1 MMEKKTLEQLDYF
14 RIRDTIAGFCMTEE
28 GKQVLMER
36 SPFIDKKDMQ
46 LAKDE
51 AREWRQYIESG
62 SVRILN
68 RWNPVQNYFSTL
80 GVEGAVLELEEVYAL
95 GQFCRSCI
103 TIKNALGTK
112 EGGESPF
119 DSMELPHLTK
129 LADSVQD
136 LTSAE
141 SEIFK
146 IIDNSGSMRDLPS
159 IREIRASIVSIRS
172 SIERLIKSYTT
183 DSKIQDA
190 LQSNVPALRG
200 NRQVLAVKANFKGR
214 LKGIVHEVSQTGQ
227 TIYIEPDDVVQKN
240 NDLIQEEFRLSQE
253 VRRILKELT
262 AKLSEYKE
270 AFENSIESM
279 IRFDCAYASA
289 RWGLENRA
297 TFCQDCNENN
307 NLALIQARHPL
318 LGEKAVPID
327 VEFHGDYRILILT
340 GPNTGGKTV
349 TLKTIALFSMLNQSG
364 FPVLANEGSRLPFF
378 TSIFA
383 DIGDEQS
390 LDNSLSTFS
399 AHMKNLGEMTERA
412 NDTSLLL
419 LDELGSG
426 TDPQEGAAI
435 SMAIL
440 DNLIEKNAFA
450 LVTTHQGVLKNY
462 GYTHPTCINA
472 SVEFNEQ
479 TLKPTYRVLMGV
491 PGESHAL
498 DIAQKSGLSEAIV
511 TKAQSYMETGQA
523 DVSALIKGLNEK
535 YEELSRTEIDFKKK
549 EKYIHD
555 KFRKVDLKELKLRQ
569 KELELQEQGYR
580 KGKNFLDENRK
591 MLENLVRELREGEIT
606 REKTLKVKQFIDDM
620 TQSIKTEQERLGE
633 GQEELQSLRQNFDE
647 KFEEENDERPGSRR
661 KKNSSTVKQHIGSK
675 VTSEQINFEKGMDVW
690 VGSSR
695 QQGVII
701 DKARKGSYLVQVGSM
716 RLTVKESELQI
727 APQSKANGPSVV
739 VEMETSKSTTHVKG
753 GKNKS
758 AADSEK
764 PKFEL
769 RLLGMRREE
778 ALKALDRQM
787 DLCVLYDLSTFSIIH
802 GTGHGV
808 LQEAVRE
815 YLTNLGSSV
824 EFHFARPED
833 GGTGKTYVTLR

>member
-1 MMEKKTLEQLDYF
+1 MEHKTLEQLDYF
-14 RIRDTIAGFCMTEE
+14 RIRDSIAGFCMTEE
-28 GKQVLMER
+28 GKRILLER
-36 SPFIDKKDMQ
+36 LPYIDKNDMQ
-46 LAKDE
+46 RAKSE
-51 AREWRQYIESG
+51 AFEWSQYIASG
-62 SVRILN
+62 AARILN
-68 RWNPVQNYFSTL
+68 RWNPVKDFFSTL
-80 GVEGAVLELEEVYAL
+80 GVEGAVLELESVYAL

-103 TIKNALGTK
+103 TIKNALATK
-112 EGGESPF
+112 EDGSRGFESL
-119 DSMELPHLTK
+119 ELPHLTE
-129 LADSVQD
+129 LANTVLD
-136 LTSAE
+136 LKGAE
-141 SEIFK
+141 AEIFK
-146 IIDNSGSMRDLPS
+146 IIDNSGNMRDLPS
-159 IREIRASIVSIRS
+159 IRDIRASILSIRN
-172 SIERLIKSYTT
+172 SIERLIKSYTS
-183 DSKIQDA
+183 DSKLQDA

-262 AKLSEYKE
+262 ATLGQYKE
-270 AFENSIESM
+270 AFEQSIEAM
-279 IRFDCAYASA
+279 LRFDCAYAAA
-289 RWGLENRA
+289 RWGIENKGV
-297 TFCQDCNENN
+297 FSLDCTESQ
-307 NLALIQARHPL
+307 NLSLVQARHPL
-318 LGEKAVPID
+318 LGGKAVPID

-364 FPVLANEGSRLPFF
+364 FPILANEGSRLPFF

-399 AHMKNLGEMTERA
+399 AHMKNLGEMTDRA

-479 TLKPTYRVLMGV
+479 TLRPTYRVLMGV

-498 DIAQKSGLSEAIV
+498 DIAQKSGLSETIV

-535 YEELSRTEIDFKKK
+535 YEELSRTELDFKKK
-549 EKYIHD
+549 ERYIND
-555 KFRKVDLKELKLRQ
+555 KLRKVDLKELKLRQ
-569 KELELQEQGYR
+569 KELELKEQGYR

-606 REKTLKVKQFIDDM
+606 REKTLKVKQSIEDM
-620 TQSIKTEQERLGE
+620 TSALQNEQGVIDEDKKGLETLTLGYYE
-633 GQEELQSLRQNFDE
+633 NLNEELE
-647 KFEEENDERPGSRR
+647 ERPGSRR
-661 KKNSSTVKQHIGSK
+661 KKNSSTVKHLPVIK
-675 VTSEQINFEKGMDVW
+675 VTREDAIFEKGMDVW
-690 VGSSR
+690 VGASR

-701 DKARKGSYLVQVGSM
+701 DKARKGSYLVQVGSL
-716 RLTVKESELQI
+716 RLTIKESELQA
-727 APQSKANGPSVV
+727 APQSKAKTASVV
-739 VEMETSKSTTHVKG
+739 VEMENSGSVTGGNSKGVQ
-753 GKNKS
+753 
-758 AADSEK
+758 DSDK

-778 ALKALDRQM
+778 ALKALERQL
-787 DLCVLYDLSTFSIIH
+787 DLCALYNLTTFSIIH
-802 GTGHGV
+802 GTGNGV

-815 YLTNLGSSV
+815 YLAGMGGAV
-824 EFHFARPED
+824 DYHFARPED
-833 GGTGKTYVTLR
+833 GGTGKTYVVLR

>member
-1 MMEKKTLEQLDYF
+1 MEKKTLEQLDYF
-14 RIRDTIAGFCMTEE
+14 RIRDAIAGLCMTEE
-28 GKQVLMER
+28 GKQALLMR
-36 SPFIDKKDMQ
+36 SPFIDKKEMQ
-46 LAKDE
+46 LAKEE
-51 AREWRQYIESG
+51 AREWSQYISSG
-62 SVRILN
+62 ASRILN
-68 RWNPVQNYFSTL
+68 RWNPVQGYFSTM

-112 EGGESPF
+112 DGVSPF
-119 DSMELPHLTK
+119 ESMELPHLTK

-136 LTSAE
+136 LSGAE

-159 IREIRASIVSIRS
+159 IREIRANIVSIRS
-172 SIERLIKSYTT
+172 SIERLIKSYTS
-183 DSKIQDA
+183 DSKVQDA

-214 LKGIVHEVSQTGQ
+214 FKGIVHEVSQTGQ

-262 AKLSEYKE
+262 AKLSEHKE

-289 RWGLENRA
+289 RWGLDNRA
-297 TFCQDCNENN
+297 TFCQECSEKN

-318 LGEKAVPID
+318 LGDKAVPID

-364 FPVLANEGSRLPFF
+364 FPILANEGSRLPFF

-498 DIAQKSGLSEAIV
+498 DIAQKSGLSQAIV
-511 TKAQSYMETGQA
+511 AKAQGYMETGQA

-620 TQSIKTEQERLGE
+620 TQGMNSEQQRLDE
-633 GQEELQSLRQNFDE
+633 GQENLQSLRQEYDE
-647 KFEEENDERPGSRR
+647 KFYEENEESSGARR
-661 KKNSSTVKQHIGSK
+661 KKNSSIRKQHIGTK
-675 VTSEQINFEKGMDVW
+675 VTKGHTNFEKGMDVW
-690 VGSSR
+690 VGASR
-695 QQGVII
+695 QQGVIV
-701 DKARKGSYLVQVGSM
+701 DKARKGSYLVQVGSL
-716 RLTVKESELQI
+716 RLTVKESELQA
-727 APQSKANGPSVV
+727 APQSKAKAPSVV
-739 VEMETSKSTTHVKG
+739 VEMESSGSISGGTSKGVK
-753 GKNKS
+753 
-758 AADSEK
+758 DTEK

-778 ALKALDRQM
+778 ALKALDRQL
-787 DLCVLYDLSTFSIIH
+787 DLCALYDLTSFSIIH
-802 GTGHGV
+802 GTGNGV

-815 YLTNLGSSV
+815 YLSGLGGI